1 VRARLS
7 RRSDQQ
13 RTGGDAGADTT
24 ADTTANTAATS
35 DDTAA
40 GTSDDTTAATS
51 DDIGDAAAAAEDP
64 GRPNERPSRK
74 TRRPLY
80 HRLLRLRHISPS
92 GWQRAAFAD
101 GPLVVAIVLV
111 LADLASA
118 WTLLVLP
125 LAVAVV
131 VKAHDVLAGLLA
143 RPPASRDPGP
153 D

>member
-1 VRARLS
+1 VRARLT
-7 RRSDQQ
+7 RRSDPQH
-13 RTGGDAGADTT
+13 TGDDTT
-24 ADTTANTAATS
+24 
-35 DDTAA
+35 
-40 GTSDDTTAATS
+40 DDTTAA
-51 DDIGDAAAAAEDP
+51 DVAAAQDP
-64 GRPNERPSRK
+64 GPPNERRSKKP
-74 TRRPLY
+74 RRPLY

-131 VKAHDVLAGLLA
+131 VKSHDVLAGLLA
-143 RPPASRDPGP
+143 RPPASRGPGP
-153 D
+153 G

>member
-1 VRARLS
+1 MRARLT
-7 RRSDQQ
+7 RRSEPQH
-13 RTGGDAGADTT
+13 TGDDTG
-24 ADTTANTAATS
+24 
-35 DDTAA
+35 DDTAVDDVAA
-40 GTSDDTTAATS
+40 GEDTGPA
-51 DDIGDAAAAAEDP
+51 
-64 GRPNERPSRK
+64 NEGPSRK
-74 TRRPLY
+74 PRRPLY

-131 VKAHDVLAGLLA
+131 VKSHDVLAGLLA
-143 RPPASRDPGP
+143 RPPASRGPGP
-153 D
+153 G